1 MRAPL
6 FILFI
11 FVLNMFIAEYS
22 SAAKV
27 IDATIK
33 TGEDRINFDV
43 PPFWMFT
50 YDEFADLNQEQKDFY
65 LEKFFPQLKD
75 IPLLQEVTKSELN
88 DAAEWAAS
96 WKDLQ
101 VKLYRYCQD
110 KQAVKKCETIA
121 ETRIQALDLF
131 SNQSEANR
139 KANKDRSVAGSK

>member
-6 FILFI
+6 FILFV

-27 IDATIK
+27 IDASVK
-33 TGEDRINFDV
+33 TDESRIDFNK

-65 LEKFFPQLKD
+65 LEKFLSKLKD
-75 IPLLQEVTKSELN
+75 IPLLQEVTKTELN
-88 DAAEWAAS
+88 EAAEWAAS

-110 KQAVKKCETIA
+110 KQALKKCENIA
-121 ETRIQALDLF
+121 DVRLQALDLF

-139 KANKDRSVAGSK
+139 KANATQSGAK